1 MQLKKTAVLFAAAAM
16 LLCGCSADNSDEN
29 TALTMSEQT
38 ETSLYQL
45 IENTLNSYY
54 WRYDSDSIIFD
65 NGKIPTDDD
74 ALNAS
79 SESGYDMSSKK
90 GSDCIYASAD
100 LLYFNR
106 EKAGT
111 VYFYFI
117 SNKLTGIYYIPENIS
132 TPCSMYVRNPYL
144 VASPLS
150 MVETDA
156 EYVYTKKYAP
166 KSDIIGVFDSIKV
179 GSNVYT
185 AFTDGTKLTINRST
199 PESSF
204 YTSRVIDYSS
214 DGLVPMSAAFIN
226 NSSQMAVLFGTETYS
241 EGGAVPIT
249 VPKEI
254 LIFDSDFS
262 PVGEVIDASDCY
274 SVGYDNG
281 CLIVSRNEAI
291 DFYTLDGTSVSPK
304 QISYYIGKS
313 IVGMDITDIDGD
325 GESEFIFTDGQ
336 DLYLYKKTISV
347 FKCVWSTHMS
357 MDSYEK
363 YISAADLN
371 NDGIKEI
378 YVYDSTGTTSKY
390 IIGKNGL
397 STGNDDIDYGQ
408 RWYISDFNADGKS
421 DALVVGNFDSN
432 TQELR
437 VNN

>member
-1 MQLKKTAVLFAAAAM
+1 MQLKKTAVLFMAVAM
-16 LLCGCSADNSDEN
+16 FLCGCSASNGDED
-29 TALTMSEQT
+29 TAFTMSEQT
-38 ETSLYQL
+38 ETSLYKL
-45 IENTLNSYY
+45 IEDTLNSYY
-54 WRYDSDSIIFD
+54 WRYDSDTIVFGEGTVPADSD
-65 NGKIPTDDD
+65 T
-74 ALNAS
+74 LNAS
-79 SESGYDMSSKK
+79 LESGYDMSSKK
-90 GSDCIYASAD
+90 GDSCIYATAN

-106 EKAGT
+106 ENAGT

-144 VASPLS
+144 VASPLAS
-150 MVETDA
+150 AETDA

-166 KSDIIGVFDSIKV
+166 KSDITGVFDSVKT
-179 GSNVYT
+179 GGNVYT
-185 AFTDGTKLTINRST
+185 IFTDGTKLTINRSNS
-199 PESSF
+199 ENAF
-204 YTSRVIDYSS
+204 YTIRTIDYSA
-214 DGLVPMSAAFIN
+214 DDLVPMSATFIN

-241 EGGAVPIT
+241 EGGAVPLT

-254 LIFDSDFS
+254 IIFDSDFN
-262 PVGEVIDASDCY
+262 PVGDAIDAADCY

-281 CLIVSRNEAI
+281 CLIVSRDEAI
-291 DFYTLDGTSVSPK
+291 DFYTLDGTTVSPK

-313 IVGMDITDIDGD
+313 IVGMDITDIDDD

-357 MDSYEK
+357 IDSYEK

-371 NDGIKEI
+371 NDGVKEI

-421 DALVVGNFDSN
+421 DALVVGNSDSN

-437 VNN
+437 INN